1 MCLNVE
7 KLDYSWLN
15 LKMIKV
21 WNVIEEDTKMALNS
35 VNESR
40 KTELDFTLLS
50 ILPRLLRY
58 TFPGPAEGVTV
69 Y

>member
-1 MCLNVE
+1 
-7 KLDYSWLN
+7 
-15 LKMIKV
+15 
-21 WNVIEEDTKMALNS
+21 MALNS

-40 KTELDFTLLS
+40 KTELDFSLLS
-50 ILPRLLRY
+50 ILPGLLRY